1 MSNFS
6 LTCDTTPFANS
17 LEQARKA
24 MSATTRAID
33 REGTNID
40 IVFKEIQNITKG
52 MSDKMGAEMSKA
64 AAEFTSA
71 AEKMNKAANRMSQG
85 VGSASQKARKDVHDT
100 GAAVSKEAN
109 DMCSAFD
116 KIKGSLGV
124 AFAGFTAQQLLSQIV
139 VVRGEFQKL
148 EVSFSTLLG
157 SESKGKA
164 LFKDITDFATSTPM
178 MEADLAKAAQTM
190 LSFNISSEKVMPLL
204 KQMGDISMG
213 DSQKLQSLALAFSQ
227 ASSTGKLMGQDL
239 LKCVA

>member
-6 LTCDTTPFANS
+6 LTCDTSSFSRS
-17 LEQARKA
+17 LDSARKA
-24 MSATTRAID
+24 MTEATRAIS

-40 IVFKEIQNITKG
+40 VVFSEVSNISRG
-52 MSDKMGAEMSKA
+52 MAGNIGVSMQRAAADFTRA
-64 AAEFTSA
+64 AAE
-71 AEKMNKAANRMSQG
+71 MNKAADRMAQG

-100 GAAVSKEAN
+100 GVTVSKEAGE
-109 DMCSAFD
+109 MCNAFD
-116 KIKGSLGV
+116 KLKGAMGV
-124 AFAGFTAQQLLSQIV
+124 AFAGFTTQQLLSQIIS
-139 VVRGEFQKL
+139 VRGEFQKL

>member
-1 MSNFS
+1 MANFS
-6 LTCDTTPFANS
+6 LTCDTSSFSRS
-17 LEQARKA
+17 LDSARKA
-24 MSATTRAID
+24 MTEATRTIS
-33 REGTNID
+33 REGSTIDEVFAEVANISRGLAG
-40 IVFKEIQNITKG
+40 NI
-52 MSDKMGAEMSKA
+52 GASMQRSAAEFSRA
-64 AAEFTSA
+64 AAE
-71 AEKMNKAANRMSQG
+71 MNKAAERMQRGIGESSQRAQSE
-85 VGSASQKARKDVHDT
+85 VKQT
-100 GAAVSKEAN
+100 GATVSKEAN
-109 DMCSAFD
+109 EMCSAFD
-116 KIKGSLGV
+116 KLKGAMGV
-124 AFAGFTAQQLLSQIV
+124 AFAGFTTQQLLSQIIS
-139 VVRGEFQKL
+139 VRGEFQKL